1 MADPVATSSEFTRT
15 PKLLKGAIAVY
26 RKESPNETPQLIV
39 FQYNPDQVK
48 RTLAARTPPKGGGG
62 GNAGAQRE
70 DVLRVFG
77 PPIETIQMSVVLS
90 ATDQYQ
96 TDLNAQRQDIG
107 DGLHPA
113 LATLE
118 LLMYPPSSSIQA
130 ASDRAAKGAVQVAQ
144 ASVPLTLLV
153 WGKSRVVPIML
164 TSFSVSEEAFD
175 DRLNPIEAKIDVG
188 LRVLTYIEFLKRSMG
203 RDAFKAYHSSKEKL
217 AAKYAHGFDEQPIR
231 GLLPPLG
238 QA

>member
-1 MADPVATSSEFTRT
+1 MSDIGEFKRT

-26 RKESPNETPQLIV
+26 PKDDSQKPPELIV

-48 RTLAARTPPKGGGG
+48 RSLAARTPPKSGGG
-62 GNAGAQRE
+62 GNAGAQKE
-70 DVLRVFG
+70 DILRVFG
-77 PPIETIQMSVVLS
+77 PPVETIQMSIVLS

-96 TDLNAQRQDIG
+96 VALNARSAGRGTEIG

-113 LATLE
+113 LAKLE
-118 LLMYPPSSSIQA
+118 LLMYPPSALIQA
-130 ASDRAAKGAVQVAQ
+130 ASDRADKGAVQVTQ

-153 WGKSRVVPIML
+153 WGSRVVPIML

-175 DRLNPIEAKIDVG
+175 EMLSPLEAKVDIG
-188 LRVLTYIEFLKRSMG
+188 LRVLTYNEFLKRDMG

-217 AAKYAHGFDEQPIR
+217 AKKYRHGFDEDPIR
-231 GLLPPLG
+231 DLLPPLG
-238 QA
+238 KA